1 MSFNDTLKWLYSF
14 QKFGIKLGLERI
26 SFISKQ
32 LGCPHK
38 DYRVI
43 HVGGTNGK
51 GSVCMFLESILTSAG
66 YKVGVYT
73 SPHLQHISE
82 RLAIGK
88 NRISEDE
95 LVSIVNKIKPIISM
109 MIKNNNSP
117 TFFEIITAIAFY
129 YFSCKKVDFAII
141 EVGLGGR
148 YDATNIV
155 DSTVLII
162 TNVSLEHQNIL
173 GKNIKDI
180 ALEKA
185 GLIKKNIPLVTAAK
199 GESLKIIE
207 MVANKSDIPIYKI
220 DNKKWKRIKHNQISQ
235 DFVINGILKD
245 YSVRTQMLG
254 EYQGE
259 NIALTISAIENLQMK
274 GIYITDADILDGFEK
289 AFNPGR
295 MEFVGYEPTIL
306 LDGAHNKAGMES
318 LANSIRNDFRYN
330 KLIVILGILAD
341 KDIPQML
348 SIIVPIASIVI
359 TTKSNISRDCEPSDL
374 KKMIAKFN
382 IKREVIVKENIIDAV
397 EYAKSI
403 AEKND
408 IICITGSLFIV
419 GKARDYLVTQ
429 ADID

>member
-1 MSFNDTLKWLYSF
+1 MIFNDTLKWLYGF

-26 SFISKQ
+26 TYITKQ
-32 LGCPHK
+32 LGYPHK
-38 DYRVI
+38 NYKVI

-95 LVSIVNKIKPIISM
+95 LVSIVNKIKPIISVM
-109 MIKNNNSP
+109 VKNNNTP

-155 DSTVLII
+155 DSEVLII

-173 GKNIKDI
+173 GKNIEDI

-185 GLIKKNIPLVTAAK
+185 GLIKKNIPVITAAK
-199 GESLKIIE
+199 GDSLKIIE
-207 MVANKSDIPIYKI
+207 MVANKRNLSIYKI
-220 DNKKWKRIKHNQISQ
+220 DNEKWKRINCNQISQ
-235 DFVINGILKD
+235 DFIIKGILKH

-259 NIALTISAIENLQMK
+259 NIALTIVAIENLQMN
-274 GIYITDADILDGFEK
+274 GIYITDANILDGVEK
-289 AFNPGR
+289 TVNPGR
-295 MEFVGYEPTIL
+295 MEFVGYEPGIL
-306 LDGAHNKAGMES
+306 LDGAHNKAGMDS
-318 LANSIRNDFRYN
+318 LANSLRNDFYYN
-330 KLIVILGILAD
+330 KLIVILGILTD
-341 KDIPQML
+341 KNIPPML
-348 SIIVPIASIVI
+348 SIIVPLADVVI
-359 TTKSNISRDCEPSDL
+359 TTKSNISRDCEPSKLRD
-374 KKMIAKFN
+374 MIAKLD
-382 IKREVIVKENIIDAV
+382 KKKEVIIKEKVIDAIKF
-397 EYAKSI
+397 AISI
-403 AEKND
+403 AEKSD

-419 GKARDYLVTQ
+419 GKARDYLVS
-429 ADID
+429 